1 MPSDRKQVVVLYAE
15 TKLQKSIDLPGSSTV
30 ARAKEEGMIA
40 IKDHLNLLPGVPHV
54 SLDPECTDFYPAPKN
69 DNTMIRS
76 LEGNLTMVVYPEPPK
91 GQRLTPSPFVDA
103 LQSASHEVR
112 DLKAQ
117 KNATSLIGE
126 ECPKRNVKP
135 VSIDALLR
143 RLEAMEERFGQDIAE
158 LKRDNA
164 ELKRDNAELKR
175 DIAELK
181 RGNAELKWGNAELKR
196 DNAELSDRIDET
208 MRAVLGDEVAI
219 DKIRWR
225 VFLDMG
231 RDQLAVICG
240 HENWR
245 EWKEKKATS
254 TPSDDFAVRT
264 AMMTEVE
271 TILRDS
277 NDPSEYWKAV
287 GQDRSTLRLLIH
299 RNHIRTYAD
308 IAAHSST
315 EQHIAESV
323 LALAAP
329 SDRTHMTAIFCAVFN
344 KEP

>member
-1 MPSDRKQVVVLYAE
+1 
-15 TKLQKSIDLPGSSTV
+15 
-30 ARAKEEGMIA
+30 
-40 IKDHLNLLPGVPHV
+40 
-54 SLDPECTDFYPAPKN
+54 
-69 DNTMIRS
+69 
-76 LEGNLTMVVYPEPPK
+76 
-91 GQRLTPSPFVDA
+91 
-103 LQSASHEVR
+103 
-112 DLKAQ
+112 
-117 KNATSLIGE
+117 
-126 ECPKRNVKP
+126 
-135 VSIDALLR
+135 
-143 RLEAMEERFGQDIAE
+143 
-158 LKRDNA
+158 
-164 ELKRDNAELKR
+164 
-175 DIAELK
+175 
-181 RGNAELKWGNAELKR
+181 
-196 DNAELSDRIDET
+196 
-208 MRAVLGDEVAI
+208 
-219 DKIRWR
+219 
-225 VFLDMG
+225 MG

-245 EWKEKKATS
+245 EWKEKKTTS

-271 TILRDS
+271 TIFRDS